1 LNDDRFMALALS
13 LARRGLGRVWP
24 NPAVGCVI
32 VNQGNI
38 VGRGWTQD
46 GGRPHAETEALRR
59 AGNAAHGATA
69 YVSLEPCAHHGKT
82 PPCAEALIA
91 AGVTRVVSA
100 LEDPDPRVAGKGHAL
115 LLAANIAVHVGT
127 RADEARAANQGFLS
141 RITRGR
147 PAVTLKLATT
157 LDGKIAMPD
166 GASRWITGERA
177 RAHVHLL
184 RAQYDAVMIGAGTA
198 TADDPQLTSRLP
210 GLKPNRLVRIV
221 VDTNA
226 RLSPASKLASTAHEQ
241 PVWLLTAPNV
251 KAPATLAGKAVELL
265 PVPAT
270 ENGIDLSAAL
280 KLLGDRGLTR
290 VFVEGGATLA
300 ASLVKA
306 DLVDNLLWYRAP
318 AIMGE
323 GVSALG
329 SLSLGDLAA
338 LPRFK
343 REETIR
349 LGDDVLESYARAA

>member
-1 LNDDRFMALALS
+1 MALALN

-32 VNQGNI
+32 VKDGNI

-59 AGNAAHGATA
+59 AGTSARGATA
-69 YVSLEPCAHHGKT
+69 YVTLEPCAHHGKT

-91 AGVTRVVSA
+91 AGVSRVVSA
-100 LEDPDPRVAGKGHAL
+100 LEDPDPRVAGKGHAML
-115 LLAANIAVHVGT
+115 RAANITVDVGS
-127 RADEARAANQGFLS
+127 RASEARAVNAGFLS
-141 RITRGR
+141 RITKER
-147 PAVTLKLATT
+147 PTVALKLATT
-157 LDGKIAMPD
+157 LDGKIALPD
-166 GASRWITGERA
+166 GTSRWITGERA

-184 RAQYDAVMIGAGTA
+184 RAQFDAVMIGAGTA
-198 TADDPQLTSRLP
+198 VADDPELTSRLQ
-210 GLKPNRLVRIV
+210 GMNAGRIVRIV

-226 RLSPASKLASTAHEQ
+226 RLSPTSKLATTAHKH
-241 PVWLLTAPNV
+241 PVWMLTAPNT
-251 KAPATLAGKAVELL
+251 KAPASLAGKAVEIL
-265 PVPAT
+265 PVPAA

-280 KLLGDRGLTR
+280 KILAQRGLTR
-290 VFVEGGATLA
+290 IFVEGGATLA

-323 GVSALG
+323 GISALG
-329 SLSLGDLAA
+329 SLSLGELAS
-338 LPRFK
+338 LPRFR

-349 LGDDVLESYARAA
+349 LGEDVLETYARAH

>member
-1 LNDDRFMALALS
+1 MALALN

-32 VNQGNI
+32 VKDGNI

-46 GGRPHAETEALRR
+46 GGRPHAETEALGQ
-59 AGNAAHGATA
+59 AGPSARGATA
-69 YVSLEPCAHHGKT
+69 YVTLEPCAHHGKT

-91 AGVTRVVSA
+91 AGVSRVVSA
-100 LEDPDPRVAGKGHAL
+100 LEDPDRRVAGKGHAML
-115 LLAANIAVHVGT
+115 RAANIAVDVGT
-127 RADEARAANQGFLS
+127 RTNEARAMNAGFLS
-141 RITRGR
+141 RITKDR
-147 PAVTLKLATT
+147 PTVALKLATT
-157 LDGKIAMPD
+157 LDGKIALPD
-166 GASRWITGERA
+166 GTSRWITGERA

-198 TADDPQLTSRLP
+198 VADNPELTSRLP
-210 GLKPNRLVRIV
+210 GVNAKRLVRVV

-226 RLSPASKLASTAHEQ
+226 RLSPTSKLAMTAHEQ
-241 PVWLLTAPNV
+241 PVWMLTAPNT
-251 KAPATLAGKAVELL
+251 KPPATLAGKSVEVL
-265 PVPAT
+265 PVPAA

-280 KLLGDRGLTR
+280 KTLAQRGLTR
-290 VFVEGGATLA
+290 IFVEGGATLA

-323 GVSALG
+323 GISALG
-329 SLSLGDLAA
+329 SLSLGELAS
-338 LPRFK
+338 LPRFR

-349 LGDDVLESYARAA
+349 LGEDVLETYARAH

>member
-1 LNDDRFMALALS
+1 MALALT

-32 VNQGNI
+32 VKDGRI

-46 GGRPHAETEALRR
+46 GGRPHAETEALRQ
-59 AGNAAHGATA
+59 AGPAARGATA
-69 YVSLEPCAHHGKT
+69 YVTLEPCAHHGKT

-91 AGVTRVVSA
+91 AGMSRVVSA
-100 LEDPDPRVAGKGHAL
+100 LEDPDSRVAGKGHTML
-115 LLAANIAVHVGT
+115 RAAGITVDVGT
-127 RADEARAANQGFLS
+127 RATEARAVNAGFLA
-141 RITRGR
+141 RVEHGR
-147 PAVTLKLATT
+147 PMVALKLATT
-157 LDGKIAMPD
+157 LDGKIALPG

-198 TADDPQLTSRLP
+198 VADDPELTSRLP
-210 GLKPNRLVRIV
+210 GLTAKRIVRIV
-221 VDTNA
+221 VDTTA
-226 RLSPASKLASTAHEQ
+226 RLSPESKLATTAPEH
-241 PVWLLTAPNV
+241 PVWMLTAPNT
-251 KAPATLAGKAVELL
+251 KAPATLAGKAIEVL
-265 PVPAT
+265 PVTAS

-280 KLLGDRGLTR
+280 KLLAGRGLTR
-290 VFVEGGATLA
+290 IFVEGGATLA

-318 AIMGE
+318 RIMGE
-323 GVSALG
+323 GIGALG
-329 SLSLGDLAA
+329 SLSLGELTS

-349 LGDDVLESYARAA
+349 LGEDVLETYARAH

>member
-1 LNDDRFMALALS
+1 MALALN

-32 VNQGNI
+32 VKDGNI

-59 AGNAAHGATA
+59 AGQSARGATA
-69 YVSLEPCAHHGKT
+69 YVTLEPCAHHGKT

-91 AGVTRVVSA
+91 AGVSRVVSA
-100 LEDPDPRVAGKGHAL
+100 LEDPDPRVAGKGHAIL
-115 LLAANIAVHVGT
+115 RAANITVDVGT
-127 RADEARAANQGFLS
+127 RANEARTVNAGFLS
-141 RITRGR
+141 RITKDR
-147 PAVTLKLATT
+147 PTVALKLATT
-157 LDGKIAMPD
+157 LDGKIALSD
-166 GASRWITGERA
+166 GTSRWITGERA

-184 RAQYDAVMIGAGTA
+184 RAQFDAVMIGAGTA
-198 TADDPQLTSRLP
+198 VADDPELTSRLP
-210 GLKPNRLVRIV
+210 GMNAGRIVRIV

-226 RLSPASKLASTAHEQ
+226 RLSPTSKLANTAHKQ
-241 PVWLLTAPNV
+241 PVWMLTAPNT
-251 KAPATLAGKAVELL
+251 KAPATLGAKAVEAIH
-265 PVPAT
+265 VPAA

-280 KLLGDRGLTR
+280 KILAQRGLTR
-290 VFVEGGATLA
+290 IFVEGGATLA

-323 GVSALG
+323 GISALG
-329 SLSLGDLAA
+329 SLSLGELAS
-338 LPRFK
+338 LPRFR

-349 LGDDVLESYARAA
+349 LGEDVLETYARAH

>member
-1 LNDDRFMALALS
+1 MALALN

-32 VNQGNI
+32 VKDGNI

-46 GGRPHAETEALRR
+46 GGRPHAETEALHR
-59 AGNAAHGATA
+59 AGQSARGATA
-69 YVSLEPCAHHGKT
+69 YVTLEPCAHHGKT

-91 AGVTRVVSA
+91 AGVSRVVSA
-100 LEDPDPRVAGKGHAL
+100 LEDPDPRVAGKGHAIL
-115 LLAANIAVHVGT
+115 RAANITVDVGT
-127 RADEARAANQGFLS
+127 RANEARTVNAGFLS
-141 RITRGR
+141 RITKDR
-147 PAVTLKLATT
+147 PTVALKLATT
-157 LDGKIAMPD
+157 LDGKIALPD

-184 RAQYDAVMIGAGTA
+184 RAQFDAVMIGAGTA
-198 TADDPQLTSRLP
+198 VADDPELTSRLP
-210 GLKPNRLVRIV
+210 GMNAGRIVRIV

-226 RLSPASKLASTAHEQ
+226 RLSPTSKLAATAHKQ
-241 PVWLLTAPNV
+241 PVWMLTAPNT
-251 KAPATLAGKAVELL
+251 KAPATLGAKAVEAIH
-265 PVPAT
+265 VPAA

-280 KLLGDRGLTR
+280 KILAQRGLTR
-290 VFVEGGATLA
+290 IFVEGGATLA

-323 GVSALG
+323 GISALG
-329 SLSLGDLAA
+329 SLSLGELAS
-338 LPRFK
+338 LPRFR

-349 LGDDVLESYARAA
+349 LGEDVLETYARAH

>member
-1 LNDDRFMALALS
+1 MALALT

-32 VNQGNI
+32 VKDGRI

-46 GGRPHAETEALRR
+46 GGRPHAETEALRQ
-59 AGNAAHGATA
+59 AGPAARGATA
-69 YVSLEPCAHHGKT
+69 YVTLEPCAHHGKT

-91 AGVTRVVSA
+91 AGMSRVVSA
-100 LEDPDPRVAGKGHAL
+100 LEDPDSRVAGKGHTML
-115 LLAANIAVHVGT
+115 RAAGITVDVGT
-127 RADEARAANQGFLS
+127 RATEARAVNAGFLA
-141 RITRGR
+141 RVEHGR
-147 PAVTLKLATT
+147 PMVALKLATT
-157 LDGKIAMPD
+157 LDGKIALPG

-198 TADDPQLTSRLP
+198 VADDPELTSRLP
-210 GLKPNRLVRIV
+210 GLTAKRIVRIV
-221 VDTNA
+221 VDTTA
-226 RLSPASKLASTAHEQ
+226 RLSPESKLATTAHEH
-241 PVWLLTAPNV
+241 PVWMLTAPNT
-251 KAPATLAGKAVELL
+251 KAPATLAGKAIEVL
-265 PVPAT
+265 PVTAS

-280 KLLGDRGLTR
+280 KLLAGRGLTR
-290 VFVEGGATLA
+290 IFVEGGATLA

-318 AIMGE
+318 RIMGE
-323 GVSALG
+323 GIGALG
-329 SLSLGDLAA
+329 SLSLGELTS

-349 LGDDVLESYARAA
+349 LGEDVLETYARPH

>member
-1 LNDDRFMALALS
+1 MALALN

-32 VNQGNI
+32 VKDGNI

-59 AGNAAHGATA
+59 AGQSARGATA
-69 YVSLEPCAHHGKT
+69 YVTLEPCAHHGQT

-91 AGVTRVVSA
+91 AGVTRVVSS
-100 LEDPDPRVAGKGHAL
+100 LEDPDPRVAGKGHAML
-115 LLAANIAVHVGT
+115 RAANITVDVGA
-127 RADEARAANQGFLS
+127 RANEARTVNAGFLS
-141 RITRGR
+141 RIIKER
-147 PAVTLKLATT
+147 PTVALKLATT
-157 LDGKIAMPD
+157 LDGKIALPD
-166 GASRWITGERA
+166 GTSRWITGERA

-184 RAQYDAVMIGAGTA
+184 RAQFDAVMIGVGTA
-198 TADDPQLTSRLP
+198 VADDPELTSRLP
-210 GLKPNRLVRIV
+210 GMNAGRIVRIV

-226 RLSPASKLASTAHEQ
+226 RLSPTSKLASTAHKQ
-241 PVWLLTAPNV
+241 PVWILTAPNT
-251 KAPATLAGKAVELL
+251 KAPGTLGAKAVEVLS
-265 PVPAT
+265 VPAA

-280 KLLGDRGLTR
+280 KTLAQRGLTR
-290 VFVEGGATLA
+290 IFVEGGATLA

-323 GVSALG
+323 GISALG
-329 SLSLGDLAA
+329 SLSLGELAS
-338 LPRFK
+338 LPRFR

-349 LGDDVLESYARAA
+349 LGEDVLETYARAH

>member
-1 LNDDRFMALALS
+1 MALALN

-32 VNQGNI
+32 VKDGNI

-59 AGNAAHGATA
+59 AGAAARGATA
-69 YVSLEPCAHHGKT
+69 YVTLEPCAHHGKT

-91 AGVTRVVSA
+91 AGIRGVVSA
-100 LEDPDPRVAGKGHAL
+100 LEDPDPRVAGKGHAML
-115 LLAANIAVHVGT
+115 RAANITVDVGA
-127 RADEARAANQGFLS
+127 RANEAREVNAGFLS
-141 RITRGR
+141 RITKDR
-147 PAVTLKLATT
+147 PMVALKLATT
-157 LDGKIAMPD
+157 LDGKIALPD
-166 GASRWITGERA
+166 GTSRWITGERA

-184 RAQYDAVMIGAGTA
+184 RAQFDAVMIGVGTA
-198 TADDPQLTSRLP
+198 VADDPELTSRLP
-210 GLKPNRLVRIV
+210 GMNAGRIVRIV

-226 RLSPASKLASTAHEQ
+226 RLSPTSKLANTAHKQ
-241 PVWLLTAPNV
+241 PVWILTAPNT
-251 KAPATLAGKAVELL
+251 KAPATLGAKAVEVLH
-265 PVPAT
+265 VPAA

-280 KLLGDRGLTR
+280 KTLAQRGITR
-290 VFVEGGATLA
+290 IFVEGGATLA

-323 GVSALG
+323 GISALG
-329 SLSLGDLAA
+329 SLSLGELAS
-338 LPRFK
+338 LPRFR

-349 LGDDVLESYARAA
+349 LGEDVLETYARAH

>member
-1 LNDDRFMALALS
+1 MALALS
-13 LARRGLGRVWP
+13 LARRSLGRVWP

-32 VNQGNI
+32 VNQGTI

-59 AGNAAHGATA
+59 AGPAARGATA
-69 YVSLEPCAHHGKT
+69 YVTLEPCAHHGKT
-82 PPCAEALIA
+82 PPCVDALIA
-91 AGVTRVVSA
+91 AGITRVVSA
-100 LEDPDPRVAGKGHAL
+100 LEDPDPRVVGKGHAL
-115 LLAANIAVHVGT
+115 LLAANVVVHIGT
-127 RADEARAANQGFLS
+127 RAEEARAVNQGFLS
-141 RITRGR
+141 RITRYR
-147 PAVTLKLATT
+147 PSITLKLATT
-157 LDGKIAMPD
+157 LDGKIATLD

-198 TADDPQLTSRLP
+198 AADDPQLTSRLP
-210 GLKPNRLVRIV
+210 GMNANRIVRIV

-226 RLSPASKLASTAHEQ
+226 RLSPSSKLASTAHQQ

-251 KAPATLAGKAVELL
+251 RAPATLGGKSVEVL
-265 PVPAT
+265 PVPAA

-280 KLLGDRGLTR
+280 KVLAERGLTR

-323 GVSALG
+323 GVSALR
-329 SLSLGDLAA
+329 SLSLGELTA

-349 LGDDVLESYARAA
+349 LGDDVLETYARAS